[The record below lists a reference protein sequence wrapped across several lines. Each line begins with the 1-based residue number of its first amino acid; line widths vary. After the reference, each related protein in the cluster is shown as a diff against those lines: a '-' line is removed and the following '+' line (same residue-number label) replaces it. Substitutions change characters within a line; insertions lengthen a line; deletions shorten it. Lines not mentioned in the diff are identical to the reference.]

1 MKTRYGSQFCCFRIP
16 LDRLCLRKPFDSIRR
31 DKITKKMDKLKIPLK
46 LVRLVRMAMDKAI
59 ASVLA
64 VEETIRQI
72 DFKSGVRQGDAL
84 STTLFNIVIDGA
96 IPF

>member
-1 MKTRYGSQFCCFRIP
+1 
-16 LDRLCLRKPFDSIRR
+16 
-31 DKITKKMDKLKIPLK
+31 MDKLKIPLK